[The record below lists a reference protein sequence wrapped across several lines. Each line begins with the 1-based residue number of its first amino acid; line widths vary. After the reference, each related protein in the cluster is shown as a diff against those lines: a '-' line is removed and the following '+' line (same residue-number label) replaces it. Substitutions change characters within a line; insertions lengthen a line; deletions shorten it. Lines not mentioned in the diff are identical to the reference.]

1 MMIKK
6 EEIKKVAEKKIK
18 ELGGFFVDI
27 KVNPANV
34 ITLFF
39 DRIEGV
45 QVHHC
50 VEITRHIESIFDRE
64 IEDYELTVCSAG
76 LDNPF
81 IVDEQ
86 YHKYKGKEV
95 KVLLNNGKREKG
107 IILSYERDALTL
119 ETEKKKKGKI
129 KEKIIDKLVIPK
141 SEIKETKLKIN
152 FK

>member
-81 IVDEQ
+81 IVEEQ
-86 YHKYKGKEV
+86 YHKYNGKEV

-107 IILSYERDALTL
+107 IILSYEKEILTL
-119 ETEKKKKGKI
+119 EIKKTKKGNVKQ
-129 KEKIIDKLVIPK
+129 KIIEKLKILK